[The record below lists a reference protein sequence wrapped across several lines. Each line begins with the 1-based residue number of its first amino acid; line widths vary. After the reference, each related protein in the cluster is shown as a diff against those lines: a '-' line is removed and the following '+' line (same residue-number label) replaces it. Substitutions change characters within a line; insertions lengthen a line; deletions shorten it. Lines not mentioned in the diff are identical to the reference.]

1 MSLQSII
8 NISNGLD
15 INRRKV
21 VGIQYAR
28 NEIPRINIT
37 PTLNPWRFT
46 VAVPNSLRYSDA
58 RTIMETID
66 TLDRA
71 GPETISFSSNPKL
84 SWIFRYQGAA
94 TTTQLNGIRVQR
106 PGSYGQYGYLEY
118 LVSSDQTVLGS
129 VYTGG
134 GAARFGQFYF
144 RQHSSTTSRDAMVI
158 NDSGNVGIGTT
169 APGTA
174 LHVAGV
180 GFIGRQNTRG
190 SYDAADADLL
200 ISNYNSDNTSILLF
214 NSAGAYHSSLINYY
228 NQHLYN

>member
-94 TTTQLNGIRVQR
+94 TTTQLNGIRVQSFIGNQLVLTNLPTINFARTLFAPNDLIMIGTNPYPFTSTTEIKRGINASVTITTNR
-106 PGSYGQYGYLEY
+106 PNILTSP
-118 LVSSDQTVLGS
+118 VVNSAITVGNTCKFRMFCPNMPTYKLIPGGS
-129 VYTGG
+129 VY
-134 GAARFGQFYF
+134 
-144 RQHSSTTSRDAMVI
+144 DA
-158 NDSGNVGIGTT
+158 SGT
-169 APGTA
+169 
-174 LHVAGV
+174 
-180 GFIGRQNTRG
+180 
-190 SYDAADADLL
+190 
-200 ISNYNSDNTSILLF
+200 
-214 NSAGAYHSSLINYY
+214 LINNAYIEWSTDF
-228 NQHLYN
+228 NLYEYLGEV